1 MRIFN
6 RIIVLLI
13 LIALFVASVYG
24 AVYSFGLLGNSL
36 QDLPST
42 LGLTNAYQSVQSFI
56 SDIEGG
62 SLQTLAIAILIG
74 VAILG
79 LILLILELKP
89 RRPRLVQIDR
99 NAYVTRSSVQGEV
112 NRAAEDI
119 SEVLESSSKVKAR
132 RRPGAKVKLNAS
144 VRRGENVREL
154 SSSIRDRVS
163 QKLSD
168 RGVPV
173 SSMKLDLK
181 QTDPQGTR
189 ARVK

>member
-1 MRIFN
+1 MRVFN
-6 RIIVLLI
+6 RIIVLLL

-24 AVYSFGLLGNSL
+24 IVYSFGLLGRSL

-56 SDIEGG
+56 NDIEGG
-62 SLQTLAIAILIG
+62 NLQGVVIAILIG

-89 RRPRLVQIDR
+89 RTPRLVQIDR
-99 NAYVTRSSVQGEV
+99 NAYITRGSVQGEV

-119 SEVLESSSKVKAR
+119 SEVLESSAKVKAR
-132 RRPGAKVKLNAS
+132 RRPGAKVNLNAS
-144 VRRGENVREL
+144 VRRGEDVQQL
-154 SSSIRDRVS
+154 SSNIRDKVNRR
-163 QKLSD
+163 LSN